1 MRFLLALLLVAH
13 ALAFGPSRVRVARQ
27 GLQMMQGKRETGSA
41 THPCSSSLSPLVTA
55 PPLLRVVSHA
65 KSAAALLAGAVLTL
79 GNPTLTLAA
88 NYGGFGSTYA
98 GVINPKDSVLSETG
112 MSEDAKAGLA
122 SVKTFIG
129 TIQSA
134 KADLAKDNNIEL
146 SQRLQ
151 SALNPAVV
159 RGALNKYNTAFS
171 EDTQRGT
178 DRLIRLVLQDLT
190 ELDRESIVKAGKT
203 RSEVKVNNCLKR
215 LNAAEESLTQLA
227 SFAK

>member
-1 MRFLLALLLVAH
+1 MRFLCLLLAFAS
-13 ALAFGPSRVRVARQ
+13 ALAFAPRTRLAR
-27 GLQMMQGKRETGSA
+27 GLQMQMQGKQEAGRHA
-41 THPCSSSLSPLVTA
+41 PVQFSLSRSPHCPHVIAT
-55 PPLLRVVSHA
+55 VSHA
-65 KSAAALLAGAVLTL
+65 KSAAVLLAGAMLTL

-88 NYGGFGSTYA
+88 NYGGFGSSYSE
-98 GVINPKDSVLSETG
+98 VINPKDSVLSETG

-129 TIQSA
+129 SIQSA

-151 SALNPAVV
+151 SALNPAAV

-190 ELDRESIVKAGKT
+190 ELDRESTVKPGKT
-203 RSEVKVNNCLKR
+203 RSEIKVNNCLKR
-215 LNAAEESLTQLA
+215 LNAAEEALTQLA